1 MKTKKEICQ
10 ETGISES
17 TFTFWQG
24 RGLIPKPDGIEKR
37 SALWSD
43 GTIEDIRFI
52 QSKQAEGLSLDEIRG
67 VLPEFYKN
75 KMIESKKELDRLTI
89 WKDEKA
95 AIKKL
100 TDILGFYPGEHP
112 DIMPGCIE
120 GRDYVFVTAAHDGV
134 VTFSQID
141 FTTQDREIV
150 VNQYEVPIDVYAT
163 FIQMRAY
170 NAATEGRIL
179 DTNGDA
185 LVALSPQGKALLE
198 DAEKRTK
205 AQAGLLGYVKTLL
218 EK

>member
-24 RGLIPKPDGIEKR
+24 KGLIPKPDGIEKR
-37 SALWSD
+37 SALWREVVID
-43 GTIEDIRFI
+43 TIRFI
-52 QSKQAEGLSLDEIRG
+52 QTKQAEGMSLDEIG
-67 VLPEFYKN
+67 GELAEFYKTKWLEN
-75 KMIESKKELDRLTI
+75 KKDLDRFAV
-89 WKDEKA
+89 WKDEKSA
-95 AIKKL
+95 VKKL
-100 TDILGFYPGEHP
+100 TDILGFYPGDHP
-112 DIMPGCIE
+112 DVMLGRME

-141 FTTQDREIV
+141 FTTQDRELV

-170 NAATEGRIL
+170 HAATEGRIL

-205 AQAGLLGYVKTLL
+205 AQAKLVEYVETILGK
-218 EK
+218 

>member
-24 RGLIPKPDGIEKR
+24 KGLIPKPDGIEKR

-43 GTIEDIRFI
+43 ITTENIRFI
-52 QSKQAEGLSLDEIRG
+52 QTKQAEGMSLDEILG
-67 VLPEFYKN
+67 ELSEFYKEKWLEN
-75 KMIESKKELDRLTI
+75 KKDVDRFAI
-89 WKDEKA
+89 WKDEKG

-100 TDILGFYPGEHP
+100 TDILGFYPGDHP
-112 DIMPGCIE
+112 DVMLGSIE
-120 GRDYVFVTAAHDGV
+120 GRDYVFVTTAHDGV

-141 FTTQDREIV
+141 FTMQDRELV
-150 VNQYEVPIDVYAT
+150 VNQYEVPVDVYAV

-170 NAATEGRIL
+170 HAATEGRIL
-179 DTNGDA
+179 NTNGDA
-185 LVALSPQGKALLE
+185 FVALSPQGKALLE

-205 AQAGLLGYVKTLL
+205 AQAKLIEYVETVLGK
-218 EK
+218 